1 MDSVKE
7 WNAVVAVDDRNGGM
21 PGNPWIFSRS
31 QLPLAGTTAF
41 QGEHNGELLLN
52 QKLPPDTIADLKR
65 RRIVLSRRTP
75 VGPYD

>member
-41 QGEHNGELLLN
+41 QGEHNGELL
-52 QKLPPDTIADLKR
+52 
-65 RRIVLSRRTP
+65 S
-75 VGPYD
+75 